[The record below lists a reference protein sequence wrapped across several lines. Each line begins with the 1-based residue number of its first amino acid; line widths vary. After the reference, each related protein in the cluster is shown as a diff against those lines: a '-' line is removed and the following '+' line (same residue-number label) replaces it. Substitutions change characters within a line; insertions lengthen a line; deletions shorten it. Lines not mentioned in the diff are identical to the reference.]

1 MRIAIEGMDGS
12 GKTTIAK
19 ILSEKL
25 GYKYMNKPFKIIY
38 EGLNLNEK
46 QIKDLEWR
54 LYELEDEALLTMFY
68 GIGLLYGTRCSD
80 ENIIYDRHFVSNYY
94 WHGNEETQKLHEVI
108 IDLCGKPD
116 LTILLKASVDERMKR
131 INDRDKLDR
140 DLTNSAMYD
149 YGYDKM
155 ENYLRNNNFNYLII
169 DTEQFNQKEVIEK
182 IIENIHKMNAKI
194 LVKKRKK

>member
-25 GYKYMNKPFKIIY
+25 GYKYIDKPFKIIY

-94 WHGNEETQKLHEVI
+94 WHGNEETKKLHEI
-108 IDLCGKPD
+108 IVDLCGKPD
-116 LTILLKASVDERMKR
+116 LTILLKANVDERMKR

-155 ENYLRNNNFNYLII
+155 ENYLRDNNFNYLII
-169 DTEQFNQKEVIEK
+169 DTEQFNQEEVIEK